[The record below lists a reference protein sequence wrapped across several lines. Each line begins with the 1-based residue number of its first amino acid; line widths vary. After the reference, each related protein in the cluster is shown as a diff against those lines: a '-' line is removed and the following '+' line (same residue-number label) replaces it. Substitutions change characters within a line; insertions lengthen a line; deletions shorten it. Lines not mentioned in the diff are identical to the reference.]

1 MSEDLSIC
9 QVYLLKVWG
18 QSVKIMHQRGD
29 AKISRRRRSEEGEGE
44 CFAPFYLKIIEF
56 CMKMLFFWS
65 WDGSGLIWDHFWKN
79 VKNSNFHQ
87 NFDIFCDTFP
97 KHSKSFPGA
106 IELIFINFS
115 VKMCFF
121 VLETLSG

>member
-1 MSEDLSIC
+1 MSKDFLIHGLYLS
-9 QVYLLKVWG
+9 KVWC
-18 QSVKIMHQRGD
+18 QRVEKPHQRGD
-29 AKISRRRRSEEGEGE
+29 AKISRRRRSEEGKGE

-79 VKNSNFHQ
+79 IENSNFHQ

-97 KHSKSFPGA
+97 VQFDSSRGP
-106 IELIFINFS
+106 IELI
-115 VKMCFF
+115 
-121 VLETLSG
+121 LSQLKALI